1 MRYTSE
7 TTFDEMVADIE
18 GMLPLDHFTSKQQ
31 SKDVIGKVNDAF
43 GLITK
48 ISIHNNWDYTNVTF
62 SKEETH
68 TYTRF
73 DDNGN
78 EVTASGKKVY
88 INKILAFY
96 VREDA
101 TSVQMFSQNYI
112 HEVKDKHLPLY
123 KFFGYNVNNIK
134 VLMELR
140 DKIKSFEIIKPIAVK
155 PFEKKLSNYLH
166 TTYKDRVVPEKLTV
180 TDIFKTKDGHQ
191 IPLFKEHIC
200 VIPHGCQNVHGT
212 RWWRFNW
219 YIDDKLVSMQHVQVL
234 IYEAKLQFKNGDKI

>member
-88 INKILAFY
+88 P
-96 VREDA
+96 A
-101 TSVQMFSQNYI
+101 T
-112 HEVKDKHLPLY
+112 
-123 KFFGYNVNNIK
+123 NI
-134 VLMELR
+134 
-140 DKIKSFEIIKPIAVK
+140 
-155 PFEKKLSNYLH
+155 SN
-166 TTYKDRVVPEKLTV
+166 D
-180 TDIFKTKDGHQ
+180 
-191 IPLFKEHIC
+191 
-200 VIPHGCQNVHGT
+200 
-212 RWWRFNW
+212 
-219 YIDDKLVSMQHVQVL
+219 
-234 IYEAKLQFKNGDKI
+234 